1 MWYIVRRASHPWIT
15 YLAWNPKSN
24 GNYMRCMDIVMVS
37 QVPGNTSVAEPRIY
51 KKIENRNIT
60 VEAV

>member
-1 MWYIVRRASHPWIT
+1 MWYIVRRASHPLIT
-15 YLAWNPKSN
+15 YLVWNPKLN
-24 GNYMRCMDIVMVS
+24 RKNVRCMDIIMVS
-37 QVPGNTSVAEPRIY
+37 GVPGQMSIAEPRIY